1 MNSPSNTVPQSSADS
16 QAIARTAVASTRPL
30 YWSVR
35 RELWENRSIYIAPL
49 IVAGLI
55 LLGMLISAFFLP
67 RRLHDLSALDP
78 VHQRE
83 MMIAPY
89 GVATG
94 AIMLAAFVVGIF
106 YCLDALYGERRDR
119 SILFWKS
126 LPVSDWMTV
135 LAKASVPFVILPAV
149 AFAILAVTQLLM
161 LPLSAVMLMR
171 NGISFHVLWTNLPL
185 FQMWLMLL
193 YHLVTVHVLWYA
205 PIYGW
210 LLLVS
215 AWARRATFL
224 WALIPPVAICIVEK
238 FAFNTM
244 HFYELLKY
252 RFSGPQAF
260 QFPMTATSS
269 MDPMMHLE
277 LGKFLSTPGL
287 WTGFL
292 ATAVFLVAAVRLR
305 RYRDPI

>member
-1 MNSPSNTVPQSSADS
+1 L
-16 QAIARTAVASTRPL
+16 QAIARTAVEPTRPL

-55 LLGMLISAFFLP
+55 LLGLLISALFLP
-67 RRLHDLSALDP
+67 QRLHDLAALDP
-78 VHQRE
+78 GHQRQA
-83 MMIAPY
+83 MVAPY
-89 GVATG
+89 EVATA
-94 AIMLAAFVVGIF
+94 AIMAAAFLVGIF

-126 LPVSDWMTV
+126 LPVSDWTTV
-135 LAKASVPFVILPAV
+135 LSKASVPFVVLPIV
-149 AFAILAVTQLLM
+149 AFAIMIVTQLLM
-161 LPLSAVMLMR
+161 LPLSAVLLMR
-171 NGISFHVLWTNLPL
+171 NGISFRELWTNLPL

-244 HFYELLKY
+244 HFSELLKY
-252 RFSGPQAF
+252 RFSGPQEF
-260 QFPMTATSS
+260 QFPMTAGSS

-292 ATAVFLVAAVRLR
+292 ATAVFLSVAVRLR

>member
-1 MNSPSNTVPQSSADS
+1 MNSPSNAVPQYPRDS
-16 QAIARTAVASTRPL
+16 QAIVHTAAAATRPL

-55 LLGMLISAFFLP
+55 LLGLLISALFLP
-67 RRLHDLSALDP
+67 KRLHDLNDP

-83 MMIAPY
+83 MMLAPY
-89 GVATG
+89 SIGTA
-94 AIMLAAFVVGIF
+94 AIMAAAFIVGIF

-119 SILFWKS
+119 SVMFWKS
-126 LPVSDWMTV
+126 LPVSDWTTV
-135 LAKASVPFVILPAV
+135 LAKASIPFVILPIV
-149 AFAILAVTQLLM
+149 AFAIMVVTQLLM
-161 LPLSAVMLMR
+161 LPLSAAMLMR
-171 NGISFHVLWTNLPL
+171 YGISFHVLWVNLPL

-210 LLLVS
+210 MLLVS

-244 HFYELLKY
+244 HFCELLKY

-260 QFPMTATSS
+260 RFPMIGDMP

-287 WTGFL
+287 WTGFVL
-292 ATAVFLVAAVRLR
+292 TAVFLVAAVRLR

>member
-1 MNSPSNTVPQSSADS
+1 MNSPSNAVPQSSRDS
-16 QAIARTAVASTRPL
+16 QAIARTAAAATRPL

-35 RELWENRSIYIAPL
+35 RELWEYRSIYIAPL

-78 VHQRE
+78 VHQQE

-126 LPVSDWMTV
+126 LPVSDWTTV
-135 LAKASVPFVILPAV
+135 LAKASIPFVILPIV
-149 AFAILAVTQLLM
+149 AFAIMIVTHLLM
-161 LPLSAVMLMR
+161 LPLSAAMLMR
-171 NGISFHVLWTNLPL
+171 YSISFRVLWTNLPL

-193 YHLVTVHVLWYA
+193 YHLVTVHMLWYA

-210 LLLVS
+210 MLLVS
-215 AWARRATFL
+215 AWARRSTFL

-244 HFYELLKY
+244 HFWQLLKY
-252 RFSGPQAF
+252 RLSGPQAF
-260 QFPMTATSS
+260 RFPMIGDMP

-287 WTGFL
+287 WTGFVL
-292 ATAVFLVAAVRLR
+292 TAVFLVAAVRLR